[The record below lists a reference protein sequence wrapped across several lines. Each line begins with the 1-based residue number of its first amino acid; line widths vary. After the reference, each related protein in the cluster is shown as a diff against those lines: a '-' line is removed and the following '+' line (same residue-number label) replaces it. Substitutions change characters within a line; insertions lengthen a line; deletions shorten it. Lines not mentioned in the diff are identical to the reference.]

1 MFKAV
6 EEPLHPVA
14 ELVACSI
21 VTPSPMPL
29 PGRDHRRSAVAAD
42 RCAERVAVVPFV
54 GHDVVGREAFD
65 EGLRLVQVVTLPGGQ
80 AKPHRPAFAVHRGV
94 DLGAQAPA
102 RTADRF
108 AADPP
113 WAPAEC
119 WCART
124 MVESKSR
131 CSKSASPLIA
141 SSTRGQTPRWHQRL
155 NR

>member
-1 MFKAV
+1 MLEAV

-14 ELVACSI
+14 EFVACSI
-21 VTPSPMPL
+21 MTPSPMPL
-29 PGRDHRRSAVAAD
+29 PGRNHRLSALAAD
-42 RCAERVAVVPFV
+42 RRAEGVAVVPFV
-54 GHDVVGREAFD
+54 GHDVGGREAFY
-65 EGLRLVQVVTLPGGQ
+65 EGLRLVHVVTLPCGQ
-80 AKPHRPAFAVHRGV
+80 AKSHRPAFAVHRGV

-108 AADPP
+108 GADPP
-113 WAPAEC
+113 LAPAEC

-124 MVESKSR
+124 IVESKSR

-141 SSTRGQTPRWHQRL
+141 SSTRCQTPRWHQRL